1 MRRHWLGFMARSVLL
16 IISMKT
22 FLLVV
27 LTVAALFIWQRKS
40 GHPTAETKQS
50 EEVTAVVA
58 PARTISE
65 HNWAKHSLDRAHEVA
80 EQVHQS
86 RGENQP

>member
-1 MRRHWLGFMARSVLL
+1 
-16 IISMKT
+16 MKT

-40 GHPTAETKQS
+40 GGRAVETRPHES
-50 EEVTAVVA
+50 AALEAS

-65 HNWAKHSLDRAHEVA
+65 HNWAKNSLDRARDVA
-80 EQVHQS
+80 DQMQS
-86 RGENQP
+86 ARAEDQQP